1 MKEVSKINLMN
12 EELLIKDET
21 GRESVEKL
29 KTETNDKI
37 KEVNNKI
44 TEVNNKINE
53 IGNKKYLFIGDSYM
67 AGYTNEG
74 MIESFATKVIKRCG
88 LDATI
93 LAIGGEGFANYGPHG
108 NFETRLNSYT
118 GDKSAITD
126 IYVIGGYNDKGH
138 STNEIR
144 DGIANFLANVKTNYV
159 NAKVTIG
166 FVGWSI
172 FPSSYIEL
180 QRVLRAYSN
189 CSISYPYAF
198 INNLEY
204 ALHYSAFFS
213 SDMFHPNETGQL
225 AISNFLQSY
234 IMGGT
239 VDVVYESKVI
249 DMEIYND
256 YSFKG
261 ILFTSLNNNICEVNH
276 TSCDTLRCNITQS
289 QYNGF
294 KSNRHQ
300 FGLIKQGHLFGLNN
314 TGNVMTAESLSSA
327 TVPTIAKIEGTW
339 VNVILIIDII
349 SSGLFINVLAT
360 NGSGYAS
367 GNMTEIVIPPFK
379 IIVDSSIN

>member
-1 MKEVSKINLMN
+1 MKEVSKISLMN
-12 EELLIKDET
+12 EELLIKDKT
-21 GRESVEKL
+21 ARNSVEEL
-29 KTETNDKI
+29 KNETSEKI
-37 KEVNNKI
+37 S
-44 TEVNNKINE
+44 EVNNKINKL
-53 IGNKKYLFIGDSYM
+53 GNKKYLFIGDSYM

-74 MIESFATKVIKRCG
+74 MIESFATKVIKRCR

-126 IYVIGGYNDKGH
+126 IYVIGGYNDMGH

-166 FVGWSI
+166 FIGWSI
-172 FPSSYIEL
+172 FPSKYVYL
-180 QRVLRAYSN
+180 QRALRAYSN

-204 ALHYSAFFS
+204 VLHYSAFFS
-213 SDMFHPNETGQL
+213 SDRFHPNAAGQL
-225 AISNFLQSY
+225 AISNYLQSY

-239 VDVVYESKVI
+239 VDVIYESKVI
-249 DMEIYND
+249 DVEIDND
-256 YSFKG
+256 YSFG
-261 ILFTSLNNNICEVNH
+261 GVLFSSLNNNICEVNH
-276 TSCDTLRCNITQS
+276 TACHTLMCNITQDA
-289 QYNGF
+289 YNGF
-294 KSNRHQ
+294 KINRHQ
-300 FGLIKQGHLFGLNN
+300 IGLIKQGHLFGLNN
-314 TGNVMTAESLSSA
+314 TADVFTAEPLSST
-327 TVPTIAKIEGTW
+327 TVPTIANIDGTW

-349 SSGLFINVLAT
+349 SAGLFINVLGT

-367 GNMTEIVIPPFK
+367 GNLTAIVIPPFK
-379 IIVDSSIN
+379 IITDYH